1 MLRHLLRTLTVGF
14 PILPVPVLALP
25 PPSVIWDSPSRD
37 HHGSMPLGN
46 GDIGINAWIAPD
58 GDLIFYIGKTD
69 TWDAHGRLLKLGR
82 VRVELEPAPAITANF
97 RQELSLAD
105 GSLRV
110 DYGNGTRLRLW
121 ADAFHPLIQ
130 TDIESAAPTM
140 ARVTIEPWRVR
151 EESLP
156 RIETSDVWSGH
167 PSPPPTTVA
176 PDQILTGQINRIGWF
191 HRNEKSVGP
200 SEHASVQGMLGF
212 PRLDPLLHRTF
223 GALITCTRP
232 HRESDTI
239 LNSRTGTSHTIRVHA
254 LTQHPAT
261 AEAWLTGIDHLVATT
276 DRESDT
282 TRWARHAAW
291 WQQFWQ
297 RSWIQASSNLPAPAA
312 PINDHVLK
320 IGEDQDGGN
329 RFTGELRDT
338 RIPVAFDGAFKM
350 ETEIRCSPGSTGRIF
365 DKIRPGGSD
374 GFLLDLQ
381 PNNSLRLIVGA
392 STHTRAGAI
401 PADGQWHHLQV
412 EAAATG
418 WSVAVDGQVV
428 LQTRVAE
435 DDADDA
441 RYLSRMFALQRFI
454 TAAAGRGAY
463 PIKFNGSIFTVP
475 SEGAPGDADY
485 RRWGPGYWWQ
495 NTRLPYV
502 ACHANGDHEIPEALY
517 RMYVDQNLPINRER
531 VRRHFGFENAAYF
544 PECIHFWGDIFNE
557 AYGWTPVAERK
568 DPLQASGW
576 HKWEWVAGPELVWM
590 MLETYEFT
598 GDARLLRERILPTA
612 DAVIRFFDHFYSTN
626 QDGRLVMHPSM
637 ACETWWNCT
646 DPMPELAGL
655 HAILGKLL
663 TLPPADLPTDLR
675 QAWTTFLSK
684 LPPIPTRATP
694 DGAALAPAGK
704 FADKRNIENPELYAV
719 FPFRLC
725 SFEKSNRA
733 LGITALHHRWDR
745 GHSGWRQD
753 DIFMAYLGLTQEAAK
768 NVVARAR
775 QHDPKSRFPAF
786 WGPNYDWTPDQDHG
800 GVLLKATQSML
811 LQHDGKRIFL
821 LPAWPPEWDVD
832 FQLHA
837 PHRTTVTATV
847 RNGRIVRLET
857 NPPERLRD
865 VEISPPFS
873 QTDR

>member
-1 MLRHLLRTLTVGF
+1 MIRHLLCFLTAGGSFVS
-14 PILPVPVLALP
+14 PPLLAAPPLPMV
-25 PPSVIWDSPSRD
+25 WDSPSRD

-46 GDIGINAWIAPD
+46 GDLGINAWIEPD
-58 GDLIFYIGKTD
+58 GDLVFYIGKSD
-69 TWDAHGRLLKLGR
+69 TWDAHARLLKLGR
-82 VRVELEPAPAITANF
+82 VRVELRPAPAITNF
-97 RQELSLAD
+97 RQELRLSD

-110 DYGNGTRLRLW
+110 DYGDGTRLRLW
-121 ADAFHPLIQ
+121 VDAGHPVIQ
-130 TDIESAAPTM
+130 ADIESTAPTT
-140 ARVTIEPWRVR
+140 ARVTIEPWRLR

-176 PDQILTGQINRIGWF
+176 PDRILTDQTNRIGWF

-200 SEHASVQGMLGF
+200 AEHAAVQGMLGF
-212 PRLDPLLHRTF
+212 PRPDPLLHRTF

-239 LNSRTGTSHTIRVHA
+239 LDSQSGTRHAIRVHA
-254 LTQHPAT
+254 LTRHPST
-261 AEAWLTGIDHLVATT
+261 AEDWLAAIEGVVAKTEAAG
-276 DRESDT
+276 DGP
-282 TRWARHAAW
+282 RWSAHAQW
-291 WQQFWQ
+291 WKTFWQ
-297 RSWIQASSNLPAPAA
+297 RSWIHASSNVPAPAA
-312 PINDHVLK
+312 PPNDHVLK
-320 IGEDQDGGN
+320 SGVDQDGAN
-329 RFTGELRDT
+329 QFTGDLRET
-338 RIPVAFDGAFKM
+338 RLPASLDGAFTL
-350 ETEIRCSPGSTGRIF
+350 ETEIRCPPGATGRIF

-381 PNNSLRLIVGA
+381 PNNILRLIVGTA
-392 STHTRAGAI
+392 THTVAHAI
-401 PADGQWHHLQV
+401 PTDQAWHRLRV
-412 EAAATG
+412 EAASTG
-418 WSVAVDGQVV
+418 WTVAVNGKVV
-428 LQTRVAE
+428 LQTRVA
-435 DDADDA
+435 DGDADDA

-475 SEGAPGDADY
+475 SDGAPGNADY

-495 NTRLPYV
+495 NTRLPYI

-517 RMYVDQNLPINRER
+517 RMYVDQNLPLNRER
-531 VRRHFGFENAAYF
+531 VKRHFGFENAAYF

-557 AYGWTPVAERK
+557 AYGWTPVSERK
-568 DPLQASGW
+568 DPLQQSGW

-590 MLETYEFT
+590 MLESHEFT
-598 GDARLLRERILPTA
+598 GDQRLLRERILPTA
-612 DAVIRFFDHFYSTN
+612 DAVIRFFDHFYATN
-626 QDGRLVMHPSM
+626 AEGQLVMHPSM

-646 DPMPELAGL
+646 NPMPELAGL

-663 TLPPADLPTDLR
+663 ALPPAELPGDLR
-675 QAWTTFLSK
+675 TSWTTFLAK
-684 LPPIPTRATP
+684 LPPLPTRETP
-694 DGAALAPAGK
+694 DGPALAPAAK

-725 SFEKSNRA
+725 SFEKPNRA
-733 LGITALHHRWDR
+733 HGINALHHRWDR

-753 DIFMAYLGLTQEAAK
+753 DIFMAYLGLTREAAE

-800 GVLLKATQSML
+800 GVLLKTTQSML
-811 LQHDGKRIFL
+811 LQHDGRRIFL

-837 PHRTTVTATV
+837 PHQTTIAAKVE
-847 RNGRIVRLET
+847 NGRVVHLEVH
-857 NPPERLRD
+857 PPGRRKD
-865 VEISPPFS
+865 VEISPPFLLTS
-873 QTDR
+873 P